1 MSSKPIT
8 RNGKPLIKST
18 IHKTMKFLTK
28 SFTHLKPTKSP
39 ANANTNTNT
48 NNSDDCYTIFSE
60 TNPNSSP
67 NPISNPIK
75 TVTKKKIEDRSETA
89 VKEKHTVKEE
99 AAKWRWS
106 GADVLAQ
113 KMIDLEMTDSSDIDQ
128 AVDVEEVLHYYS
140 RLTCPAYVEIVDDFL
155 MDMYSEFQ
163 VSGRRSLNS
172 SMRKL
177 APETNY
183 SSMRSLAPLKL

>member
-1 MSSKPIT
+1 MSSKPIR
-8 RNGKPLIKST
+8 RNGKPLIIKSSL
-18 IHKTMKFLTK
+18 HKTMKFLTK
-28 SFTHLKPTKSP
+28 SFTYLKSP
-39 ANANTNTNT
+39 KTPTNTNT
-48 NNSDDCYTIFSE
+48 VNSDDCYTNFSD

-67 NPISNPIK
+67 NPIPKPIE
-75 TVTKKKIEDRSETA
+75 TVTKKKIENRSETA
-89 VKEKHTVKEE
+89 VKVKHTVKEE
-99 AAKWRWS
+99 KTTKWRWS
-106 GADVLAQ
+106 GAEVLAQ
-113 KMIDLEMTDSSDIDQ
+113 KLIDLEMADSSDIDQ

-155 MDMYSEFQ
+155 MDMYSEFH
-163 VSGRRSLNS
+163 VSGRRSLNT